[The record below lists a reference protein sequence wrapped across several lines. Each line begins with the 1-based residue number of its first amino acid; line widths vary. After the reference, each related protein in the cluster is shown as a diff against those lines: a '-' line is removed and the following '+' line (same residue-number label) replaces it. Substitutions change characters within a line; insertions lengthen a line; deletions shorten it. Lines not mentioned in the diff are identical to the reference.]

1 MVGQDKNYFIF
12 LKDLIRLVSHKKR
25 PRRAFDVFIIIVCY
39 ATLLNIVAGTLY
51 RIGYPDAPFTVTNIY
66 FCLILSTV
74 PVYTEPLRL
83 VNLTLSPAMKLRLA
97 SDAK

>member
-12 LKDLIRLVSHKKR
+12 SKDLIRLVSHKKR
-25 PRRAFDVFIIIVCY
+25 PRRAFSVCIIIVCY

-51 RIGYPDAPFTVTNIY
+51 RIGYPLLPVTVTSMY

-74 PVYTEPLRL
+74 PVYTEPLRD
-83 VNLTLSPAMKLRLA
+83 VNCTESPATN
-97 SDAK
+97 